1 MGMILQTCQN
11 NIQLHSLKKNI
22 PMDEI
27 EQIISLKCTRKLNF
41 FKEEN
46 GSPDVPLPL
55 FETANEVQHHHSTSR
70 HVNFL

>member
-41 FKEEN
+41 FKKSQKKTKTYN
-46 GSPDVPLPL
+46 D
-55 FETANEVQHHHSTSR
+55 AN
-70 HVNFL
+70 